1 MITVSSKTGLCRRRH
16 REIRPCPCPIPGH
29 YSQYNKPQG
38 EVYHS
43 WLKKAANDDIKVP
56 NLKSVIETTVPNITT
71 LQAVILGSFTEMRM
85 GATDAS
91 DYSHTHAV
99 VCCKFFF
106 CYSFIYEN
114 HVTLYY
120 VFLSRSVS
128 LI

>member
-1 MITVSSKTGLCRRRH
+1 MTVKKGQPAQGVVTITYTVRDEDGF
-16 REIRPCPCPIPGH
+16 
-29 YSQYNKPQG
+29 YNVLQNDYGILKDW
-38 EVYHS
+38 VI

-99 VCCKFFF
+99 
-106 CYSFIYEN
+106 
-114 HVTLYY
+114 T
-120 VFLSRSVS
+120 
-128 LI
+128 

>member
-1 MITVSSKTGLCRRRH
+1 MTVKKGQPAQGVVTITYTVRDEDGFYNVLQNDYGILKDWV
-16 REIRPCPCPIPGH
+16 I
-29 YSQYNKPQG
+29 QYNKPQG

-99 VCCKFFF
+99 
-106 CYSFIYEN
+106 
-114 HVTLYY
+114 
-120 VFLSRSVS
+120 
-128 LI
+128 